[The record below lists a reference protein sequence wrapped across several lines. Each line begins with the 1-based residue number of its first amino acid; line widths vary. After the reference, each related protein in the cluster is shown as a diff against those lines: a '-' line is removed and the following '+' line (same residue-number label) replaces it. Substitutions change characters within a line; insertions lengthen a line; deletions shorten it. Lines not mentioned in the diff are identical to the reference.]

1 MPTMK
6 WICILAVAV
15 LLPASALSA
24 SEHSHLSSDPR
35 VNDARAL
42 IESSRFSEAL
52 AILRPLAP
60 DHADR
65 TDVLFLVGL
74 AAIGA
79 SQQAGAGEG
88 ERTALL
94 DEAIAALRAILIDR
108 PGLARVRLE
117 LALAF
122 FLKSEDDL
130 SREHFERVLAGG
142 PPPAMAANI
151 RRFLEAIRAR
161 RRWSGYF
168 GAVFAPDSNLNAASG
183 SDVIHI
189 RGVPF
194 RRDADAGA
202 RSGVGVILWGGGE
215 YQHPL
220 HRRLRLRAGVDLAR
234 REYAG
239 RDFDQTFLSGH
250 AGPRWLAGRDTEAS
264 LLASV
269 RRRWTAGKPESD
281 GLGARFEGE
290 HRFSRRLTA
299 SLRAAWHRH
308 EYRRSGSLD
317 GPQATLSLGAAWLL
331 TSTVRTDVTIG
342 HARERPESVLRRNA
356 TRWARMG
363 LSMALPVV
371 TVRGSVEL
379 RRTRFKGDW
388 APFTSAGA
396 SRADRTRILRVSV
409 FNRAFTV
416 RGFSPRLV
424 LTNEARESNA
434 QLHDYRRN
442 RVELQFV
449 RQF

>member
-1 MPTMK
+1 MK
-6 WICILAVAV
+6 WIRVLAVAV
-15 LLPASALSA
+15 LLSASVSSA
-24 SEHSHLSSDPR
+24 SERSHLSSDPR

-42 IESSRFSEAL
+42 IENGRFSEAL
-52 AILRPLAP
+52 AVLRPLAP

-94 DEAIAALRAILIDR
+94 DEAIAALRAVLIDR
-108 PGLARVRLE
+108 PGLVRVRLE
-117 LALAF
+117 LARAF
-122 FLKSEDDL
+122 FLRSEDDL

-142 PPPAMAANI
+142 PPPPMAANV

-161 RRWSGYF
+161 RRWNGYV

-202 RSGVGVILWGGGE
+202 RSGVGIIVWGGGE

-239 RDFDQTFLSGH
+239 RDFDRTFLSGH
-250 AGPRWLAGRDTEAS
+250 VGPRWLADRDTEAS

-269 RRRWTAGKPESD
+269 RRRWTAGKPESH

-308 EYRRSGSLD
+308 EYRRNGSLD
-317 GPQATLSLGAAWLL
+317 GPQAALSLGAAWLL

-363 LSMALPVV
+363 LSVALPVV
-371 TVRGSVEL
+371 TLHGSAEL

-396 SRADRTRILRVSV
+396 SRADRTRILRVSI

-434 QLHDYRRN
+434 QLHDYERN
-442 RVELQFV
+442 RVELQLV

>member
-1 MPTMK
+1 MK
-6 WICILAVAV
+6 WVCILAVAV
-15 LLPASALSA
+15 LLSASASSA
-24 SEHSHLSSDPR
+24 SERSHLSSDPR

-42 IESSRFSEAL
+42 IENGRFPEAL
-52 AILRPLAP
+52 AVLRPLAP

-79 SQQAGAGEG
+79 SQQAGAGEEG
-88 ERTALL
+88 ERAALL
-94 DEAIAALRAILIDR
+94 DEAVAALRAILVDR
-108 PGLARVRLE
+108 PGLVRVRLE
-117 LALAF
+117 LARAF
-122 FLKSEDDL
+122 FLKGEDDL

-142 PPPAMAANI
+142 PPPAMAANV

-161 RRWSGYF
+161 RRWSGHV

-189 RGVPF
+189 RGRPF

-220 HRRLRLRAGVDLAR
+220 HRRLRLRAGVDLVR

-281 GLGARFEGE
+281 GLGARLEGE

-331 TSTVRTDVTIG
+331 TSTVRADVTIG

-371 TVRGSVEL
+371 TLRGSVEL

-388 APFTSAGA
+388 APFTPAGA
-396 SRADRTRILRVSV
+396 SRADRTRILRVSI

-416 RGFSPRLV
+416 RGFSPQLV

-442 RVELQFV
+442 RVEVQFV

>member
-1 MPTMK
+1 MK
-6 WICILAVAV
+6 WVCILAVAV
-15 LLPASALSA
+15 LLPASASSASA
-24 SEHSHLSSDPR
+24 SERSHLSSDPR
-35 VNDARAL
+35 VNDARSL
-42 IESSRFSEAL
+42 IEDGRFSEAL
-52 AILRPLAP
+52 AVLRPLAP

-88 ERTALL
+88 EQTALL
-94 DEAIAALRAILIDR
+94 DEAVAALRAILVDR
-108 PGLARVRLE
+108 PGLTRVRLE

-122 FLKSEDDL
+122 FLKNEDDL

-142 PPPAMAANI
+142 PPPAMAANV

-168 GAVFAPDSNLNAASG
+168 GAVFAPDSNLNAASK

-189 RGVPF
+189 RGAPF

-202 RSGVGVILWGGGE
+202 RSGVGVVLWSGGE

-250 AGPRWLAGRDTEAS
+250 VGPRWLIDRDTEAS

-269 RRRWTAGKPESD
+269 QRRWTAGKPESD
-281 GLGARFEGE
+281 GLGARLEGE
-290 HRFSRRLTA
+290 RRLSRRLTA
-299 SLRAAWHRH
+299 NLRAAWRRR

-331 TSTVRTDVTIG
+331 TSTAQIDATIG
-342 HARERPESVLRRNA
+342 HARERPEAAFRRNA

-363 LSMALPVV
+363 LSVALPVV
-371 TVRGSVEL
+371 TVRGSAEL
-379 RRTRFKGDW
+379 RRTRFEGDW
-388 APFTSAGA
+388 SPFTPAGA
-396 SRADRTRILRVSV
+396 SRADRTRILRVSI

-416 RGFSPRLV
+416 RGFSPQLV

-442 RVELQFV
+442 RAELRLV